1 MQGRG
6 RGRSWAGR
14 ASIAAAVLALA
25 PGVAR
30 ASEETSIVRLVHNV
44 EKATVARALD
54 GAARKLALPECQAL
68 LDEFKDASGRPLRAA
83 LQASGRSAPEYL
95 GGGVFFYDAPPGL
108 CRTSSLAVTQPG
120 SRAVL
125 VCGSRF
131 VRQVGR
137 DPRHAE
143 ATLIHEALHSLGLG
157 ENPPSP
163 DFITERIEARCWP
176 R

>member
-1 MQGRG
+1 
-6 RGRSWAGR
+6 
-14 ASIAAAVLALA
+14 VLALVPA
-25 PGVAR
+25 LGR
-30 ASEETSIVRLVHNV
+30 ADSERSNVRLVHNV
-44 EKATVARALD
+44 ERAAVARALN
-54 GAARKLALPECQAL
+54 GAARKLAVPECQAV

-83 LQASGRSAPEYL
+83 LEASRRSAPEYL
-95 GGGVFFYDAPPGL
+95 GGVFFYDAPPSL

-120 SRAVL
+120 SRAIL

-131 VRQVGR
+131 VRQLGR

-143 ATLIHEALHSLGLG
+143 ATLIHEILHSLGLG

-163 DFITERIEARCWP
+163 DFITERIEVRCWL

>member
-1 MQGRG
+1 MEGWQKGRL
-6 RGRSWAGR
+6 WARR
-14 ASIAAAVLALA
+14 ASIAAAALALG
-25 PGVAR
+25 PSVAR
-30 ASEETSIVRLVHNV
+30 AGVDGSNVRLVHNV

-68 LDEFKDASGRPLRAA
+68 LDEFKDPSGRPLRAA
-83 LQASGRSAPEYL
+83 LEASGRSAPDYL
-95 GGGVFFYDAPPGL
+95 GWVFFYDAPPGL

-120 SRAVL
+120 SRAIL

-143 ATLIHEALHSLGLG
+143 ATLIHEVLHSLGLG

>member
-1 MQGRG
+1 ML
-6 RGRSWAGR
+6 ALVPALGR
-14 ASIAAAVLALA
+14 ADGERSN
-25 PGVAR
+25 
-30 ASEETSIVRLVHNV
+30 VRLVHNV

-54 GAARKLALPECQAL
+54 GAARKLGLPECQKV
-68 LDEFKDASGRPLRAA
+68 LDEFKDASGQPLRAA
-83 LQASGRSAPEYL
+83 LEASGRTAPEYL
-95 GGGVFFYDAPPGL
+95 GAVFFYDAPPGL

-120 SRAVL
+120 SRAIL

-143 ATLIHEALHSLGLG
+143 ATLIHEVLHSLGLG